1 MWARNWKTTKTA
13 SGLGAIALRNAIK
26 SKRFDASQRAD
37 VWWIQNRERK
47 KGTEIMIQELNVCS
61 PVASISH
68 SSCISRSLACKRVG
82 NTWGPYKAQDVH
94 YAAHIE
100 VVHTLYK
107 AQRATHGLICRQ
119 DQRDRRLFPARVAK
133 KRRQPRMYKILTRM
147 WEETQWLPYQAQ
159 CWGKTDLKDFSI
171 KSKGP
176 RSFFSLGNC

>member
-1 MWARNWKTTKTA
+1 
-13 SGLGAIALRNAIK
+13 
-26 SKRFDASQRAD
+26 
-37 VWWIQNRERK
+37 
-47 KGTEIMIQELNVCS
+47 MIQELNVCS

-82 NTWGPYKAQDVH
+82 NAWGPYKAQDVH

-133 KRRQPRMYKILTRM
+133 KRRQPRMYKDLTRM
-147 WEETQWLPYQAQ
+147 WEKQ
-159 CWGKTDLKDFSI
+159 GKQIKRIFSI
-171 KSKGP
+171 SQRGRGHFFPLDNCSIGCGRILSQIHKCRKL
-176 RSFFSLGNC
+176 RSYKNIGASNIA